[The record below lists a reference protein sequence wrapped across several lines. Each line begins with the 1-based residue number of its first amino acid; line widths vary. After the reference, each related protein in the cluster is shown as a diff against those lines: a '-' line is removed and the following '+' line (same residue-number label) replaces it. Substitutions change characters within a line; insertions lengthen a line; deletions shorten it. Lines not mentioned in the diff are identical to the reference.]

1 MSMDFF
7 NSLLVSDIFLFSSVK
22 MFISLVKFFIVE
34 RWFTMQNKDI
44 VHKVVVRIKYNL
56 Y

>member
-1 MSMDFF
+1 M
-7 NSLLVSDIFLFSSVK
+7 
-22 MFISLVKFFIVE
+22 SLVKFFIVE

-56 Y
+56 YDFIYFAPVSIKYVIITLQQK